1 MPADEAPVAS
11 PAVPPGPVR
20 RLLGRGL
27 VRAGLITYVFAGL
40 TLVANLVSGI
50 VSARALGPDGRG
62 ITVALSAVAQLA
74 GFLFAMGVAQ
84 SLSYFIA
91 RRPQDGPRLF
101 TTWLLMLLPLT
112 AIAIVV
118 AELLLTTIFAVDGEQ
133 AIDAGRWFL
142 FTIVVVVGL
151 ELNFGLL
158 LGAHD
163 FLFYNAL
170 RLAQPALAAASF
182 VVLWWLDAL
191 TVVSSLIAATAGT
204 ALVLAVGMVRA
215 VRKVGVGAPDLRL
228 GLHTLWYGVRGQG
241 VTLAANVNARLDL
254 VMLPAFVA
262 AAGVGLYSVATNV
275 SLSVYQ
281 FASTFAALVLP
292 AAARDPGRGP
302 LKVIGAL
309 YVTLAIA
316 GVLALALA
324 LVARPL
330 LGAVYGDDFRDAAE
344 PLRLILPG
352 AVLFAASSIVGAGL
366 YAAGRPFTATL
377 AQLAGMVVTV
387 AGLAIFLRSGGIT
400 AAAIVSSA
408 SYATV
413 FVATLVAYKRVTG
426 LPWRALLPGRERFRA
441 LARSMS
447 DGGHRCG

>member
-27 VRAGLITYVFAGL
+27 VRAGLITYVFAAL

-163 FLFYNAL
+163 FLFYNAV

-191 TVVSSLIAATAGT
+191 TVESSLIAATAGT

-281 FASTFAALVLP
+281 FASTFAGLVLP

-309 YVTLAIA
+309 YLTLAIA
-316 GVLALALA
+316 GVLALILA

-330 LGAVYGDDFRDAAE
+330 LGAVYGEDFRDAAE

-400 AAAIVSSA
+400 AAAIVSSV

-413 FVATLVAYKRVTG
+413 FLATLVAYKRVTG

-441 LARSMS
+441 LARS
-447 DGGHRCG
+447 